1 MQRPAISPPL
11 RNGSQVPRFTLND
24 EEEVQHL
31 APGPSSHKPQARFQ
45 SQQCQLT
52 SAPSCSNH
60 FFFYSFLFS
69 DLFSVQAAFE
79 VDLEYTGDDDAL
91 LDWEQ
96 YSHAQTFNCCGRECA
111 ITPPA
116 WWYQTSKRKRRYLLA
131 GGACL
136 LSFTFLLLI
145 LTLAAAAKRHF
156 SFSWRSVDH
165 ACDWTEWR
173 LPQGIAPTRYNLT
186 FQVQMQEPY
195 LVNGLSD
202 VGLMVTHPTR
212 CVVVHVADLV
222 VLEARLGDATS
233 GIPARRRYNEVTE
246 QLTLEWDDP
255 LPVGYSPIHMRFNYQ
270 LNDGMSGF
278 YKSTYTLPDGSTGVL
293 AATQF
298 EANAARSAFPCF
310 DEPEYKAEFAVEV
323 ITQKGLQVLS
333 NMPARVAHQH
343 EHQDQSTMTWHF
355 EPSPPMSTYLM
366 AIVIGDL
373 RGVTRQV
380 PPPTVP
386 VPVPGSTSVGG
397 TKTLDTTSSST
408 ESGDEADG
416 HNEGEEGHH
425 DHEHEHGDHDHST
438 ASSSS
443 TTANP
448 LLPRNVTVW
457 STPDQISNLDYAADA
472 AAAILPAYEAA
483 LGTAYALPKL
493 DLVAIPDFSAGA
505 MENWGLITYRQ
516 TALLVTPTSSA
527 SDKRYVTKIVAHE
540 MAHQWFGNL
549 VTMNWWNDLW
559 LNEGFASYFEFI
571 GADAAHPEEQF
582 LDSYYSTDVAY
593 ALQFDSKKAA
603 HPMSLVATT
612 VNHTDK
618 IESLFDPV
626 EYERGGAVL
635 RMLRAYINRGNA
647 SMPAP
652 EGWEASIPGT
662 HSTESTAIMDSIVST
677 PSTDPFLAGLHEYL
691 GQHKYNSTTAAQLWT
706 AMAPAAGIDL
716 PALMEAWT
724 YQQGYPVLSVT
735 VDAKGGV
742 WVTQAPFSLAGCG
755 TCESTKAWWVPV
767 SFVSSEAPT
776 TTKWAEINAC
786 QSLRPLIPAL
796 PKGGWVKVNARQ
808 YGYYRVNYSPELWS
822 TASIA
827 AAQRDTLTG
836 YEIMRGVD
844 YAGLIEDS
852 YALTEAGMIDA
863 PVFLETLKALPE
875 RPSTD
880 LAPWSV
886 ALSALYA
893 VDAVVPCQESWRT
906 YVLQGLL
913 APFMANTSTAAGG
926 DPIFSSYTEL
936 SGTAPAPV
944 GQRLLRPLILRAAGY
959 FGDTQLGQQA
969 TEILFSTQGATS
981 LESLSPNVR
990 SAVYQTAA
998 HAATDAQAAYDKI
1011 KSLYLSAT
1019 DSSERDRALRAL
1031 GSSPLAVP
1039 AALEFALTSDVR
1051 AQDVPTLVVTAA
1063 LGSTQEKLR
1072 EAWEWYKTNWDTL
1085 HGKLGGNDEASRRLG
1100 QIMEKMASGFADEDL
1115 VNEVDQ
1121 VYAEHA
1127 AQQSEPG
1134 YAQRAKESI
1143 QSHVLWLEKHGDAVC
1158 EWVTAELQKL

>member
-1 MQRPAISPPL
+1 MQRPATSPPL

-24 EEEVQHL
+24 DEEVQHL
-31 APGPSSHKPQARFQ
+31 APGPSSHKP
-45 SQQCQLT
+45 
-52 SAPSCSNH
+52 
-60 FFFYSFLFS
+60 
-69 DLFSVQAAFE
+69 QAAFE

-111 ITPPA
+111 LTPPA

-131 GGACL
+131 GGGCL

-145 LTLAAAAKRHF
+145 ITLVAAAKRHF
-156 SFSWRSVDH
+156 SFSWRSIDH
-165 ACDWTEWR
+165 ACAWTEWR
-173 LPQGIAPTRYNLT
+173 LPQGIAPSRYNLT
-186 FQVQMQEPY
+186 FQVQMQEPWQ
-195 LVNGLSD
+195 VNGLAD
-202 VGLMVTHPTR
+202 IGLIVTHPTR
-212 CVVVHVADLV
+212 CVVVHIADLI
-222 VLEARLGDATS
+222 VLEAQLGDASS
-233 GIPARRRYNEVTE
+233 GIPARRRYNEKTE
-246 QLTLEWDDP
+246 QLTLEWDEA
-255 LPVGYSPIHMRFNYQ
+255 LPVGYSPIHLRFNYQ

-278 YKSTYTLPDGSTGVL
+278 YKSTFPLSDGSTGVL

-380 PPPTVP
+380 PPPLVP
-386 VPVPGSTSVGG
+386 VPVPGHTMSGNSKTMMNSSSTISGES
-397 TKTLDTTSSST
+397 DEEEHDHDDSTTSSST
-408 ESGDEADG
+408 TAD
-416 HNEGEEGHH
+416 
-425 DHEHEHGDHDHST
+425 
-438 ASSSS
+438 
-443 TTANP
+443 P
-448 LLPRNVTVW
+448 LLHRNVTVW
-457 STPDQISNLDYAADA
+457 GTPDQISNLDYAADVA
-472 AAAILPAYEAA
+472 ASILPAYEAA

-527 SDKRYVTKIVAHE
+527 SDKRYVTKVVAHE

-582 LDSYYSTDVAY
+582 LDAYYSTDVVY
-593 ALQFDSKKAA
+593 ALHFDSKKAA
-603 HPMSLVATT
+603 HPMSLVGTS

-652 EGWEASIPGT
+652 EGWEAAIPGT
-662 HSTESTAIMDSIVST
+662 NRADSTAVMDSIVST
-677 PSTDPFLAGLHEYL
+677 PSMDPFLAGLHQYL
-691 GQHKYNSTTAAQLWT
+691 DQHKYNSTTAAQLWT
-706 AMAPAAGIDL
+706 AMAAAAGIDL

-735 VDAKGGV
+735 LDAKGGV

-827 AAQRDTLTG
+827 AAQRDELTG
-836 YEIMRGVD
+836 YEVMRGVD

-852 YALTEAGMIDA
+852 YALTNAGMIEA
-863 PVFLETLKALPE
+863 SVFLETLQALPE
-875 RPSTD
+875 RPATD

-886 ALSALYA
+886 ALRALYA
-893 VDAVVPCQESWRT
+893 VDAVVPCQSTWRT
-906 YVLQGLL
+906 YVLQGLIE
-913 APFMANTSTAAGG
+913 PFMKNTSAAAGG
-926 DPIFSSYTEL
+926 DPIFSSYVEL
-936 SGTAPAPV
+936 TGTAPAPV
-944 GQRLLRPLILRAAGY
+944 GQQLLRPLILRAAGY
-959 FGDTQLGQQA
+959 FGDAQLGEQA
-969 TEILFSTQGATS
+969 TDILFSSTGATS
-981 LESLSPNVR
+981 LSALSPNVR

-998 HAATDAQAAYDKI
+998 HAASDVQAAYDKI
-1011 KSLYLSAT
+1011 KSLYLAAT

-1039 AALEFALTSDVR
+1039 AALEFALSSNLR
-1051 AQDVPTLVVTAA
+1051 AQDVPTLIVTAA
-1063 LGSTQEKLR
+1063 LGTTQENLR
-1072 EAWEWYKTNWDTL
+1072 NAWDWFKMNWEKL
-1085 HGKLGGNDEASRRLG
+1085 HGKLGGGDEASRRLG
-1100 QIMEKMASGFADEDL
+1100 QIMEKIASGFADSDL

-1127 AQQSEPG
+1127 EQQSEPG
-1134 YAQRAKESI
+1134 YAERAKESI
-1143 QSHVLWLEKHGDAVC
+1143 EAHVMWVEKHGDAVC
-1158 EWVTAELQKL
+1158 DWVTAELAKL

>member
-1 MQRPAISPPL
+1 
-11 RNGSQVPRFTLND
+11 
-24 EEEVQHL
+24 
-31 APGPSSHKPQARFQ
+31 
-45 SQQCQLT
+45 
-52 SAPSCSNH
+52 
-60 FFFYSFLFS
+60 
-69 DLFSVQAAFE
+69 
-79 VDLEYTGDDDAL
+79 
-91 LDWEQ
+91 
-96 YSHAQTFNCCGRECA
+96 
-111 ITPPA
+111 
-116 WWYQTSKRKRRYLLA
+116 
-131 GGACL
+131 
-136 LSFTFLLLI
+136 
-145 LTLAAAAKRHF
+145 
-156 SFSWRSVDH
+156 
-165 ACDWTEWR
+165 
-173 LPQGIAPTRYNLT
+173 
-186 FQVQMQEPY
+186 MQEPWQ
-195 LVNGLSD
+195 VNGLAD
-202 VGLMVTHPTR
+202 IGLIVQHPTR
-212 CVVVHVADLV
+212 CVVVHIADLI
-222 VLEARLGDATS
+222 VLEARLGDASS
-233 GIPARRRYNEVTE
+233 GIPARRRYNEKTE

-255 LPVGYSPIHMRFNYQ
+255 LPEGYSPIHLRFNYQ

-278 YKSTYTLPDGSTGVL
+278 YKSTYPLADGSTGVL

-343 EHQDQSTMTWHF
+343 AHQDESTMTWHF

-380 PPPTVP
+380 PPPLVP
-386 VPVPGSTSVGG
+386 VPLPTSSGTDTTGST
-397 TKTLDTTSSST
+397 TKTMNST
-408 ESGDEADG
+408 G
-416 HNEGEEGHH
+416 GEMEH
-425 DHEHEHGDHDHST
+425 DHEHEHHHDDEEGEEHEEHGEGDDDHDHDHMHMST
-438 ASSSS
+438 SSTSSSGGV
-443 TTANP
+443 TADP
-448 LLPRNVTVW
+448 FLPRNVTVW
-457 STPDQISNLDYAADA
+457 GTPDQISNLNYAADV

-516 TALLVTPTSSA
+516 IALLVTPTSSS
-527 SDKRYVTKIVAHE
+527 SDIRYVTKIVAHE

-582 LDSYYSTDVAY
+582 LDSYFSTDVAY
-593 ALQFDSKKAA
+593 ALHFDSKKAA
-603 HPMSLVATT
+603 HPMSLTSSL

-647 SMPAP
+647 SFPAP
-652 EGWEASIPGT
+652 EGWEAAIPGT
-662 HSTESTAIMDSIVST
+662 ITEESTAVMESKVAT
-677 PSTDPFLAGLHEYL
+677 PSTDPFLAGLQQYL
-691 GQHKYNSTTAAQLWT
+691 HQHKYNSTTAAQLWT

-742 WVTQAPFSLAGCG
+742 WITQAPFSLAGCG

-827 AAQRDTLTG
+827 ASQRDPITG
-836 YEIMRGVD
+836 YEVMRGVD
-844 YAGLIEDS
+844 YAGLVEDS
-852 YALTEAGMIDA
+852 YALTNAGMIEA
-863 PVFLETLKALPE
+863 SVFLETLKALPE

-886 ALSALYA
+886 ALTALYS
-893 VDAVVPCQESWRT
+893 VDAVIPCQATWRT
-906 YVLQGLL
+906 YVLKGLL
-913 APFMANTSTAAGG
+913 EPFMTNTSTAAGG
-926 DPIFSSYTEL
+926 DPIFSSYLEL
-936 SGTAPAPV
+936 ETPTTPAPV
-944 GQRLLRPLILRAAGY
+944 GQTLLRPLILRAAGY
-959 FGDTQLGQQA
+959 FGDPELGEQA
-969 TEILFSTQGATS
+969 TEILFSTKRATS
-981 LESLSPNVR
+981 LSALGPNVR

-998 HAATDAQAAYDKI
+998 HAAPDPQAAYDKI

-1039 AALEFALTSDVR
+1039 AALEFALTADVK

-1063 LGSTQEKLR
+1063 LGTTQENLKS
-1072 EAWEWYKTNWDTL
+1072 AWEWYKTNWGNL
-1085 HGKLGGNDEASRRLG
+1085 HTKLGGNDEASRRLG
-1100 QIMEKMASGFADEDL
+1100 QIMEKIASGFADAEL

-1121 VYAEHA
+1121 VFAEHA
-1127 AQQSEPG
+1127 EQQSEPG

-1143 QSHVLWLEKHGDAVC
+1143 QAHVVWVEKHGEAVC
-1158 EWVTAELQKL
+1158 DWVTDALEKL

>member
-1 MQRPAISPPL
+1 MQ
-11 RNGSQVPRFTLND
+11 
-24 EEEVQHL
+24 
-31 APGPSSHKPQARFQ
+31 APWQ
-45 SQQCQLT
+45 
-52 SAPSCSNH
+52 
-60 FFFYSFLFS
+60 
-69 DLFSVQAAFE
+69 
-79 VDLEYTGDDDAL
+79 
-91 LDWEQ
+91 
-96 YSHAQTFNCCGRECA
+96 
-111 ITPPA
+111 
-116 WWYQTSKRKRRYLLA
+116 
-131 GGACL
+131 
-136 LSFTFLLLI
+136 
-145 LTLAAAAKRHF
+145 
-156 SFSWRSVDH
+156 
-165 ACDWTEWR
+165 
-173 LPQGIAPTRYNLT
+173 
-186 FQVQMQEPY
+186 
-195 LVNGLSD
+195 VNGLAD
-202 VGLMVTHPTR
+202 VGLIVTHPTR

-222 VLEARLGDATS
+222 VLEARLGDATN
-233 GIPARRRYNEVTE
+233 GIPARRRYNEKTE

-270 LNDGMSGF
+270 LNEGMSGF
-278 YKSTYTLPDGSTGVL
+278 YRSTYPLSNGGTGVL

-310 DEPEYKAEFAVEV
+310 DEPEFKAEFAVEV

-343 EHQDQSTMTWHF
+343 AHQDQSEMTWHF

-386 VPVPGSTSVGG
+386 VPLPESTARTVGSSSSSSNMNMSSS
-397 TKTLDTTSSST
+397 DSST
-408 ESGDEADG
+408 ESG
-416 HNEGEEGHH
+416 HNDH
-425 DHEHEHGDHDHST
+425 DHEHGHDHGHEHDDST
-438 ASSSS
+438 NMPG
-443 TTANP
+443 TMQIG
-448 LLPRNVTVW
+448 PRNVTVW
-457 STPDQISNLDYAADA
+457 GTPDQISNLDYAADA
-472 AAAILPAYEAA
+472 AAAIVPAYESV

-527 SDKRYVTKIVAHE
+527 SDKRYVTKVVAHE
-540 MAHQWFGNL
+540 IAHQWFGNL
-549 VTMNWWNDLW
+549 VTMSWWNDLW

-582 LDSYYSTDVAY
+582 LDSYYSTDVVT
-593 ALQFDSKKAA
+593 ALHYDSKKAA
-603 HPMSLVATT
+603 HAMSLLAPS

-626 EYERGGAVL
+626 EYERGGAVV

-647 SMPAP
+647 SNPAP
-652 EGWEASIPGT
+652 EGWEASLPGSNT
-662 HSTESTAIMDSIVST
+662 GTSTAAMESIVT
-677 PSTDPFLAGLHEYL
+677 GPSTDPFLAGLKQYL
-691 GQHKYNSTTAAQLWT
+691 DQHKYNSTTAAQLWT
-706 AMAPAAGIDL
+706 AMTPASGLDL

-742 WVTQAPFSLAGCG
+742 WVTQSPFSLAGCG
-755 TCESTKAWWVPV
+755 VCESTKAWWVPV

-776 TTKWAEINAC
+776 TTKWAELNAC

-827 AAQRDTLTG
+827 AAQRDPLTG
-836 YEIMRGVD
+836 HEIMRGVD

-852 YALTEAGMIDA
+852 YALTKAGMVEA
-863 PVFLETLKALPE
+863 SVFLETLKALPE
-875 RPSTD
+875 RPATD
-880 LAPWSV
+880 FAPWSV
-886 ALSALYA
+886 ALDALYA
-893 VDAVVPCQESWRT
+893 VDALVPCQATWRT

-913 APFMANTSTAAGG
+913 EPFITNTSTAAGG
-926 DPIFSSYTEL
+926 DPVFSSYLEL
-936 SGTAPAPV
+936 AGSAPAAV

-959 FGDTQLGQQA
+959 FGDAKLSEEA
-969 TEILFSTQGATS
+969 TAILFSYKGATS
-981 LESLSPNVR
+981 LNSLSPNVR

-998 HAATDAQAAYDKI
+998 HASPDTQAAYAKI
-1011 KSLYLSAT
+1011 KSLYLSAS

-1039 AALEFALTSDVR
+1039 AALEFALTSEVK

-1063 LGSTQEKLR
+1063 LGTTQENLR
-1072 EAWEWYKTNWDTL
+1072 SAWDWYKTNWEKL
-1085 HGKLGGNDEASRRLG
+1085 HTKLGGDDEASRRLG
-1100 QIMEKMASGFADEDL
+1100 QIMEKIASAFSDLDL

-1134 YAQRAKESI
+1134 YSERAKESI
-1143 QSHVLWLEKHGDAVC
+1143 VAHAQWLEKHGEAVC
-1158 EWVTAELQKL
+1158 DWVTAEIEKL

>member
-1 MQRPAISPPL
+1 MQP
-11 RNGSQVPRFTLND
+11 
-24 EEEVQHL
+24 
-31 APGPSSHKPQARFQ
+31 
-45 SQQCQLT
+45 
-52 SAPSCSNH
+52 
-60 FFFYSFLFS
+60 
-69 DLFSVQAAFE
+69 AAFE

-111 ITPPA
+111 ITPPS

-131 GGACL
+131 GGGCL

-156 SFSWRSVDH
+156 SFGWKSIDH

-173 LPQGIAPTRYNLT
+173 LPQGIAPSRYNLT
-186 FQVQMQEPY
+186 FQVEMQEPWQ
-195 LVNGLSD
+195 VNGLVD
-202 VGLMVTHPTR
+202 IGLTVTHPTR
-212 CVVVHVADLV
+212 CVVVHIADLI
-222 VLEARLGDATS
+222 VLEALLGDSSS
-233 GIPARRRYNEVTE
+233 GIPARRRYNEKIE
-246 QLTLEWDDP
+246 QLTLEWDEP
-255 LPVGYSPIHMRFNYQ
+255 LPVGYNPIHLRFNYQ
-270 LNDGMSGF
+270 LNDGMNGF
-278 YKSTYTLPDGSTGVL
+278 YKSTYPLSDGKTGVL

-310 DEPEYKAEFAVEV
+310 DEPAYKAEFAVEV

-333 NMPARVAHQH
+333 NMPVRAVHQH

-373 RGVTRQV
+373 RGVTRHV
-380 PPPTVP
+380 PHPAVP
-386 VPVPGSTSVGG
+386 VPVPGGTSGTNGKFKMMMNSTSGQGDRGSQDDNGG
-397 TKTLDTTSSST
+397 DD
-408 ESGDEADG
+408 DE
-416 HNEGEEGHH
+416 EEHKH
-425 DHEHEHGDHDHST
+425 QHEDDHEHST
-438 ASSSS
+438 TSYSS
-443 TTANP
+443 TANP

-457 STPDQISNLDYAADA
+457 GTPDQISNLHYAADVV
-472 AAAILPAYEAA
+472 AAILPAYEAA
-483 LGTAYALPKL
+483 LDTAYALPKL

-527 SDKRYVTKIVAHE
+527 SDKRYVAKVVAHE
-540 MAHQWFGNL
+540 LAHQWFGNL
-549 VTMNWWNDLW
+549 VTMSWWNDLW

-571 GADAAHPEEQF
+571 GADAAHPEEHF
-582 LDSYYSTDVAY
+582 FDSYYSTDVVS
-593 ALQFDSKKAA
+593 ALHFDSKKAA
-603 HPMSLVATT
+603 HPMSLVATS

-647 SMPAP
+647 SVPAP

-662 HSTESTAIMDSIVST
+662 PRTDSTAAMDSIVST
-677 PSTDPFLAGLHEYL
+677 PSTDPFLAGLHQYIN
-691 GQHKYNSTTAAQLWT
+691 QHKYNSSTAAQLWE

-735 VDAKGGV
+735 LDAKGGV
-742 WVTQAPFSLAGCG
+742 WVTQAPFSLAVCG
-755 TCESTKAWWVPV
+755 TCESTHAWWVPV
-767 SFVSSEAPT
+767 AFVSSEAPT

-786 QSLRPLIPAL
+786 QSLRPLIPSL

-827 AAQRDTLTG
+827 AAQRDVLTG
-836 YEIMRGVD
+836 YQIMRGVD

-852 YALTEAGMIDA
+852 YALTRAGMIEA
-863 PVFLETLKALPE
+863 SVFLETLKALPE
-875 RPSTD
+875 RPATD

-893 VDAVVPCQESWRT
+893 VDAVVPCQSTWRT
-906 YVLQGLL
+906 YVLQGLIG
-913 APFMANTSTAAGG
+913 PFIKNTSAAAGG
-926 DPIFSSYTEL
+926 DPIFSSYSEVA
-936 SGTAPAPV
+936 GTAPAPV
-944 GQRLLRPLILRAAGY
+944 GQQLLRPIILRAAGY
-959 FGDTQLGQQA
+959 FGDVELGEQA
-969 TEILFSTQGATS
+969 TNILLSSTGATS
-981 LESLSPNVR
+981 ALSPNMR

-998 HAATDAQAAYDKI
+998 HAASDTRAAYEKI
-1011 KSLYLSAT
+1011 KSLYLAAT

-1039 AALEFALTSDVR
+1039 DALEFALTSDVK
-1051 AQDVPTLVVTAA
+1051 AQDVPTLIVTAA
-1063 LGSTQEKLR
+1063 VGTTQENLQS
-1072 EAWEWYKTNWDTL
+1072 AWEWFKTNWEKL
-1085 HGKLGGNDEASRRLG
+1085 HSKLGGGDEASRRLG
-1100 QIMEKMASGFADEDL
+1100 QIMEKIASGFADADA

-1127 AQQSEPG
+1127 EQQSEPG
-1134 YAQRAKESI
+1134 YAERAKESI
-1143 QSHVLWLEKHGDAVC
+1143 EAHVTWVEKHGDAVC
-1158 EWVTAELQKL
+1158 DWVTAELAKL

>member
-1 MQRPAISPPL
+1 MYSINPPIL
-11 RNGSQVPRFTLND
+11 
-24 EEEVQHL
+24 
-31 APGPSSHKPQARFQ
+31 
-45 SQQCQLT
+45 
-52 SAPSCSNH
+52 
-60 FFFYSFLFS
+60 
-69 DLFSVQAAFE
+69 QAAFE

-96 YSHAQTFNCCGRECA
+96 YSHAQTISCCGRDCA

-131 GGACL
+131 AGGCL
-136 LSFTFLLLI
+136 LSFTFILLI

-156 SFSWRSVDH
+156 SFSWKSIDH
-165 ACDWTEWR
+165 ACDWTDWR

-186 FQVQMQEPY
+186 FQVEMQAPWQ
-195 LVNGLSD
+195 VNGLAD

-212 CVVVHVADLV
+212 CVVVHVAKLI
-222 VLEARLGDATS
+222 VLEARLGDATD
-233 GIPARRRYNEVTE
+233 GIPARRRYNENTE

-278 YKSTYTLPDGSTGVL
+278 YKSTYPLADGTTGVL

-343 EHQDQSTMTWHF
+343 AHQDQSTMTWHF

-380 PPPTVP
+380 PPPLVP
-386 VPVPGSTSVGG
+386 VPVPVR
-397 TKTLDTTSSST
+397 SSST
-408 ESGDEADG
+408 TGTDNSKSL
-416 HNEGEEGHH
+416 NTS
-425 DHEHEHGDHDHST
+425 ST
-438 ASSSS
+438 ASSLPDHEEEHDHDHEEGADHDHADTP
-443 TTANP
+443 TTTSYTIADP

-457 STPDQISNLDYAADA
+457 GTPDQISNLDYAADA

-527 SDKRYVTKIVAHE
+527 SDKRYVTQVVAHE

-582 LDSYYSTDVAY
+582 LDSYYSTDVAK
-593 ALQFDSKKAA
+593 ALHYDSKIAA
-603 HPMSLVATT
+603 HPMSLVATA

-626 EYERGGAVL
+626 EYERGGSVL

-652 EGWEASIPGT
+652 EGWEASTPGENT
-662 HSTESTAIMDSIVST
+662 EEESTTSTASMQSIVST
-677 PSTDPFLAGLHEYL
+677 PATDPFLAGLLQYL
-691 GQHKYNSTTAAQLWT
+691 DQHKYNSTTAAQLWT
-706 AMAPAAGIDL
+706 AMAPAVGIDL

-755 TCESTKAWWVPV
+755 VCESTKAWWVPV

-827 AAQRDTLTG
+827 AAQRDVITG
-836 YEIMRGVD
+836 YEVMRGVD

-852 YALTEAGMIDA
+852 YALTKAGMVEA
-863 PVFLETLKALPE
+863 SVFLETLKALPE
-875 RPSTD
+875 RPSSD

-886 ALSALYA
+886 ALDALYA
-893 VDAVVPCQESWRT
+893 VDSVIPCQATWRT

-913 APFMANTSTAAGG
+913 APFMANTSAAAGG
-926 DPIFSSYTEL
+926 DPIFSSYIEL
-936 SGTAPAPV
+936 AGTATALV

-959 FGDTQLGQQA
+959 FGEEKLGEEA
-969 TEILFSTQGATS
+969 TGILFGSYGAPS
-981 LESLSPNVR
+981 LSALSPNVR

-998 HAATDAQAAYDKI
+998 HAATDTAAAYEKI

-1039 AALEFALTSDVR
+1039 AALEFALTADVK

-1063 LGSTQEKLR
+1063 LGTTQESLR
-1072 EAWEWYKTNWDTL
+1072 SAWDWFKTNWENL
-1085 HGKLGGNDEASRRLG
+1085 HSKLGGGDEASRRLG
-1100 QIMEKMASGFADEDL
+1100 QIMEKIASGFADSDL
-1115 VNEVDQ
+1115 VKEVDQ

-1134 YAQRAKESI
+1134 YAERAKESI
-1143 QSHVLWLEKHGDAVC
+1143 QAHVQWVEKHGEAVC
-1158 EWVTAELQKL
+1158 NWVTTEIGKL